1 MRLEIHQV
9 KLPLRRVFAI
19 SRGAINE
26 QESVIIELHDQG
38 RTGLGEAV
46 KSSFYGQ
53 DAHSIASALQRVAP
67 DLEQYEFTTPEAL
80 WDDFSPRLQ
89 DNYFALSALDQ
100 AAHDLY
106 GKLTSTS
113 VYQGNGLSWRNVPQS
128 SVTISIG
135 PLEEVL
141 REVESYADWPILKV
155 KLGTP
160 NDLEIVTALRQH
172 TDAMLR
178 VDANCAWTVE
188 ETIRNSHT
196 LAGLGVEFIEQPLPA
211 DAPLRA
217 KRLVYEESALPII
230 ADESCQREQQVR
242 ECDGLFHGINVK
254 LCKCGGLTPAFRM
267 LREANVRGLKTMA
280 GCMIESDVA
289 ISAAAQLVPLL
300 DYADLDGA
308 FLLASQ
314 PVKGVKLD
322 RGTFSRPEGYG
333 CGVTWGATLV

>member
-1 MRLEIHQV
+1 MRLDIHQV

-19 SRGAINE
+19 SRGAITE
-26 QESVIIELHDQG
+26 QESVIVELHDQG
-38 RTGLGEAV
+38 RVGLGEAV
-46 KSSFYGQ
+46 KSSYYRH
-53 DAHSIASALQRVAP
+53 DAATISSS
-67 DLEQYEFTTPEAL
+67 LERIVPELADYEFTTPEAL
-80 WDDFSPRLQ
+80 WNHFAPLLD

-106 GKLTSTS
+106 GKLNSSS
-113 VYQGNGLSWRNVPQS
+113 VYQRNGLSWRNVPQS

-135 PLEEVL
+135 PMDEVL

-160 NDLEIVTALRQH
+160 NDLEIVEALRQN
-172 TDAMLR
+172 TNAMLR

-188 ETIRNSHT
+188 ETIRNSIT
-196 LAGLGVEFIEQPLPA
+196 LAELGVEFIEQPLPA
-211 DAPLRA
+211 DAPVQS
-217 KRLVYEESALPII
+217 KRVVFEESALPII
-230 ADESCQREQQVR
+230 ADESCQREHHVR

-314 PVKGVKLD
+314 PADGVKLNQ
-322 RGTFSRPEGYG
+322 GNFTRPEGYG
-333 CGVTWGATLV
+333 CGVTWDASLV

>member
-19 SRGAINE
+19 SRGAITE
-26 QESVIIELHDQG
+26 QESVVVELHDQG
-38 RTGLGEAV
+38 KTGLGEAV
-46 KSSFYGQ
+46 KSSYYGH
-53 DAHSIASALQRVAP
+53 DAATITSALQRIAP
-67 DLEQYEFTTPEAL
+67 QLEEYEFSTPEAL
-80 WDDFSPRLQ
+80 WDLIAPQLE

-106 GKLTSTS
+106 GKLHSTT
-113 VYQGNGLSWRNVPQS
+113 VYQRNGLSWRNVPQS
-128 SVTISIG
+128 SVTISLG
-135 PLEEVL
+135 PMEEVL

-160 NDLEIVTALRQH
+160 NDLEIVAALRQN
-172 TDAMLR
+172 TDAMIR

-188 ETIRNSHT
+188 ETIRNSQA
-196 LAGLGVEFIEQPLPA
+196 LADLGVEFIEQPLPA
-211 DAPLRA
+211 NAPESS
-217 KRLVYEESALPII
+217 KRIVYEESVLPII
-230 ADESCQREQQVR
+230 ADESCQREHHVR

-300 DYADLDGA
+300 DFADLDGA

-314 PVKGVKLD
+314 PAEGVKLEQ
-322 RGTFSRPEGYG
+322 GNFTRPEGYG
-333 CGVTWGATLV
+333 CGVTWDASLV

>member
-1 MRLEIHQV
+1 MRLEIHQI

-19 SRGAINE
+19 SRSSITE
-26 QESVIIELHDQG
+26 QESVIVELHDQG
-38 RTGLGEAV
+38 KIGLGEAA
-46 KSSFYGQ
+46 KSSYYGQ
-53 DAHSIASALQRVAP
+53 DAESIAGALERIKPELAKH
-67 DLEQYEFTTPEAL
+67 DFTTPEAL
-80 WDDFSPRLQ
+80 WDFAAPLLE

-106 GKLTSTS
+106 GKLNSTS
-113 VYQGNGLSWRNVPQS
+113 VYQRNGLSWRNVPQS

-141 REVESYADWPILKV
+141 SEVESYADWPILKV

-160 NDLEIVTALRQH
+160 NDLEIVTALRQN
-172 TDAMLR
+172 TDAILR

-188 ETIRNSHT
+188 ETIRNSHA
-196 LAGLGVEFIEQPLPA
+196 LAELGVEFIEQPLPY
-211 DAPLRA
+211 DAPERS
-217 KRLVYEESALPII
+217 KRTVFEESALPII
-230 ADESCQREQQVR
+230 ADESCQREHHVR
-242 ECDGLFHGINVK
+242 ECDGLFHGINIK
-254 LCKCGGLTPAFRM
+254 LCKCGGLTPAYRM
-267 LREANVRGLKTMA
+267 LREASMRGLKTMV

-300 DYADLDGA
+300 DFADLDGA

-314 PVKGVKLD
+314 PADGVKLE

-333 CGVTWGATLV
+333 CGVTWDASLV